1 MTTLFDRNG
10 VEHTPN
16 YTHKGKPAL
25 LRNRPCSRCGGQG
38 GADKWK
44 WTGWTCHR
52 CGGGR
57 IDPTPEIVKLYTAE
71 KNAALDAAAA
81 KREAKRRETA
91 EKKARLEAERRERER
106 QELLTIYARWIEKI
120 EAELAFGEIDI
131 LRSVLNR
138 ITVEVKAP
146 TERQVEVVEEIISR
160 NQAERKRRETAEFV
174 GEIGERREFTLV
186 KLLWTS
192 TRLTSDFPKIY
203 SHWSVFLDDDGNR
216 IVSSS
221 APWLLG
227 LEGDGKGVYVLTGPV
242 RVKATVVKQYRDKN
256 DEPCTRIN
264 RPKRV

>member
-1 MTTLFDRNG
+1 MTTLFD
-10 VEHTPN
+10 
-16 YTHKGKPAL
+16 
-25 LRNRPCSRCGGQG
+25 RNRPCSRCGGQG

-52 CGGGR
+52 CGGSR
-57 IDPTPEIVKLYTAE
+57 IDPTPEIVKLY
-71 KNAALDAAAA
+71 
-81 KREAKRRETA
+81 TA

-106 QELLTIYARWIEKI
+106 QELLTIYARWIEKL
-120 EAELAFGEIDI
+120 ETELAFGETEI

-192 TRLTSDFPKIY
+192 TRLTSEFPKIY
-203 SHWSVFLDDDGNR
+203 SHWSVFLDDEGNR

-264 RPKRV
+264 RPKEV